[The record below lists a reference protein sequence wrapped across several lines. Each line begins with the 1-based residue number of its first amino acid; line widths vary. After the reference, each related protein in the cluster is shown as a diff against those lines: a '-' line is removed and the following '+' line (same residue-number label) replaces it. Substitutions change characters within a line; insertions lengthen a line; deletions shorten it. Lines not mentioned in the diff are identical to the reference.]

1 MIIVV
6 NGKGFGQRLKARRR
20 KMGLF
25 RFQLARL
32 ASCEVGLLKKM
43 ENGSCVDIPSAL
55 LKRFC
60 AILDTTSEALVSD
73 VSSDKE

>member
-6 NGKGFGQRLKARRR
+6 NDNGFGKRLKAQRR

-25 RFQLARL
+25 RFQMARL
-32 ASCEVGLLKKM
+32 ASCKVSLLKKM
-43 ENGSCVDIPSAL
+43 ENGSCVDIPATL

-60 AILDTTSEALVSD
+60 DILNTTSETLVCN
-73 VSSDKE
+73 VSSAKE

>member
-6 NGKGFGQRLKARRR
+6 SDKGFGKRLKARR
-20 KMGLF
+20 KEKGLF

-43 ENGSCVDIPSAL
+43 ENGSCVDIPATL